1 MGSLLAAG
9 ILCSFLF
16 FACSDDA
23 PTIPGAT
30 SKVEGRV
37 TDDIGFDALAKS
49 MGNVEGAAVTI
60 ARVQSDGSL
69 LTVSND
75 TVFTDANGQFLVET
89 DADGERGLIV
99 VATKGTDVWR
109 ALISAELKQG
119 TTIRC
124 QPLNDETTLEADIYL
139 SVVEN
144 GLTDLVYYTD
154 IAPNIDTDVANMLS
168 GNAGA
173 VDELTAAFEAKAGAH
188 SGILNDTTIG
198 GTESQLEA
206 LVIARMQAQ
215 ASLEAALLQAENQA
229 AIDAAFDQ
237 FNEAAVNAYAESGLS
252 LAACATARE
261 VSAKALLKN
270 TASLSSELQ
279 FGLNQMAARL
289 RAFAVDRA
297 VQASFADLGA
307 TEGVSVAG
315 AVLRTSV
322 SGASNIAQ
330 IETAFADYHD
340 TIIDG
345 MQNVSGDNA
354 AAILTIDTAINAS
367 AGAKLILDAT
377 VSAAI
382 TTDALVD
389 AYAAYISATRT
400 LVEGTLSGA
409 NSTEVE
415 AISNIIVLVNLQ
427 V

>member
-1 MGSLLAAG
+1 
-9 ILCSFLF
+9 
-16 FACSDDA
+16 
-23 PTIPGAT
+23 
-30 SKVEGRV
+30 
-37 TDDIGFDALAKS
+37 
-49 MGNVEGAAVTI
+49 
-60 ARVQSDGSL
+60 
-69 LTVSND
+69 
-75 TVFTDANGQFLVET
+75 
-89 DADGERGLIV
+89 
-99 VATKGTDVWR
+99 
-109 ALISAELKQG
+109 
-119 TTIRC
+119 
-124 QPLNDETTLEADIYL
+124 
-139 SVVEN
+139 
-144 GLTDLVYYTD
+144 
-154 IAPNIDTDVANMLS
+154 MLS

-400 LVEGTLSGA
+400 LVEGTVSGA